1 MDRNFYLW
9 SKLALGIGC
18 VEMKKLRDYLMES
31 GQINLDDKG
40 DISLLNKNTSQNL
53 KIIDSIIKSPYIEKK
68 TRTKYQSRPYSQD
81 YMREAIG
88 QMNRR
93 NIGFVTIDDDLY
105 PADLRQVYDPPYI
118 LFYLGDIEILRDA
131 DLMAVVG
138 SRKAS
143 DYGKAATK
151 KIVSGLASKG
161 IIIVSGMATGVDSYA
176 HIYCMEMGTPTV
188 AVLGTPIDQVYP
200 KKNRKLRD
208 EIIEKGGLILSEY
221 NYDSVTRPSNFAYRN
236 RIISGMS
243 KGVLVCEAQKKSGT
257 MITVETALQEGRNVY
272 SVPGSI
278 FSSLSQGCNKLI
290 IDGAKPICDSE
301 DILVDFPGL
310 SDSIAGGKLNKKVD
324 PNMQKIEENEKNIG
338 KKYKNTSKTC
348 CVCDNIMTDGVK
360 IDLNSNKEDPIIDLL
375 RLNGAMDLD
384 HIQDMTGYDVATIIS
399 ILNKLY
405 LIGQVVELGNNVYAL
420 TDNN

>member
-1 MDRNFYLW
+1 
-9 SKLALGIGC
+9 
-18 VEMKKLRDYLMES
+18 
-31 GQINLDDKG
+31 
-40 DISLLNKNTSQNL
+40 
-53 KIIDSIIKSPYIEKK
+53 
-68 TRTKYQSRPYSQD
+68 
-81 YMREAIG
+81 
-88 QMNRR
+88 
-93 NIGFVTIDDDLY
+93 
-105 PADLRQVYDPPYI
+105 
-118 LFYLGDIEILRDA
+118 
-131 DLMAVVG
+131 
-138 SRKAS
+138 
-143 DYGKAATK
+143 
-151 KIVSGLASKG
+151 
-161 IIIVSGMATGVDSYA
+161 
-176 HIYCMEMGTPTV
+176 
-188 AVLGTPIDQVYP
+188 
-200 KKNRKLRD
+200 
-208 EIIEKGGLILSEY
+208 
-221 NYDSVTRPSNFAYRN
+221 
-236 RIISGMS
+236 MS

-348 CVCDNIMTDGVK
+348 CVCDNIVTDGAK
-360 IDLNSNKEDPIIDLL
+360 IDLNSNKEGPIIDLL